1 MASLDSAKGP
11 SVTVRPF
18 LPETILPSRPSGWL
32 ALPFP
37 CWVNRSNQVVHW
49 PMILWIS
56 SGERPLF
63 QCVPRNSNRY
73 SDVVVCVLISVFLV
87 MVCVSV
93 HGSDATHRI
102 TSSNDERS
110 R

>member
-32 ALPFP
+32 ILTFP
-37 CWVNRSNQVVHW
+37 CWVNRSNQPVHW
-49 PMILWIS
+49 LMTCWIS
-56 SGERPLF
+56 SGERLLS

-73 SDVVVCVLISVFLV
+73 ADGVVCVFISALLM
-87 MVCVSV
+87 MVCVSLQLY
-93 HGSDATHRI
+93 
-102 TSSNDERS
+102 DERES
-110 R
+110 APRTTC